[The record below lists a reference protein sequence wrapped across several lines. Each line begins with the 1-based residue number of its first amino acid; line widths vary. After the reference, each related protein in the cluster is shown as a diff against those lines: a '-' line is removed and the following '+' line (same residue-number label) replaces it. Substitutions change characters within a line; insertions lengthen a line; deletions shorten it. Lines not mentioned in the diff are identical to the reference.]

1 MLDKTADAVVI
12 GGGILGASTA
22 HFLAK
27 RGFGKV
33 VLLEKDALA
42 SGSTGH
48 SAANVRT
55 YYSNPVTAQLAWRA
69 VQMFEEDEEELGGD
83 SGFEQVGFLL
93 LLDRETES
101 AGDHILRTE
110 IENGVEVQ
118 DLSVEDVSELAPQLN
133 LDGVVRGIYEPRS
146 GYADPTRTTR
156 SLVEGARHLGLSAHE
171 GTGATGIRLDGDRVA
186 AVETAEGEIETPVV
200 VNAAGPWGRRVGRW
214 VGVNDSIRWSRET
227 DLVLALPSGFG
238 PIPVVSDPAMRFYF
252 RPQGSDSILAG
263 LGFPKEIE
271 PVDVDGY
278 DEELDPESRQ
288 RIMEPLLERVPSL
301 SQAEFVNG
309 WASVYTI
316 TDDWHPLVGAEPGID
331 GYYSC
336 YGGSGH
342 SFKLGPA
349 IGEALADV
357 IAGEDPAIDISPLRS
372 TRFVEG
378 EPISSAWGSGNRG

>member
-1 MLDKTADAVVI
+1 MLDKTADAVII

-27 RGFGKV
+27 RGFGKI
-33 VLLEKDALA
+33 VLLEKNTLA

-69 VQMFEEDEEELGGD
+69 VRMFEEDEDELGGD

-93 LLDRETES
+93 LLDREAES

-110 IENGVEVQ
+110 IENGVEVK
-118 DLSVEDVSELAPQLN
+118 DLSVEDVGELAPQLN
-133 LDGVVRGIYEPRS
+133 LDGVVRAIYEPRS
-146 GYADPTRTTR
+146 GYADPTKTTR
-156 SLVEGARHLGLSAHE
+156 SLVEGAGHLGLVAYE
-171 GTGATGIRLDGDRVA
+171 GTGATGIRFDGDRVA
-186 AVETAEGEIETPVV
+186 AVETAEGDIETPIV
-200 VNAAGPWGRRVGRW
+200 VNAAGPWGCQVGRW

-238 PIPVVSDPAMRFYF
+238 SIPVVSDPAMRFYF
-252 RPQGSDSILAG
+252 RPQGGGSILAG

-271 PVDVDGY
+271 PVNIDGY
-278 DEELDPESRQ
+278 DEELDADSRR
-288 RIMEPLLERVPSL
+288 RIMEPLIERVPSL
-301 SQAEFVNG
+301 SGAEFVNG

-316 TDDWHPLVGAEPGID
+316 TDDWHPLVGAEPGIE

-357 IAGEDPAIDISPLRS
+357 IAGAEPAIDISPLRP
-372 TRFVEG
+372 TRFVDG